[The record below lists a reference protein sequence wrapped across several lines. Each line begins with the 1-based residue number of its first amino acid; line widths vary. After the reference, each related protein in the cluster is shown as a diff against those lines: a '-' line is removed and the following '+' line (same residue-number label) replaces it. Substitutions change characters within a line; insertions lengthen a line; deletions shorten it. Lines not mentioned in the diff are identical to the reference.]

1 MIVLALVVG
10 GLTAWYLGIQ
20 KGIYA
25 AIGSALALLV
35 AMFVPGTALPVYV
48 LLGLWMAGL
57 WFWKTKLPTLGKPAV
72 PEKKGWEKEVDRW
85 KKRAGWLWKRAT
97 K

>member
-10 GLTAWYLGIQ
+10 GLTAWYLGIRT
-20 KGIYA
+20 GVFA

-48 LLGLWMAGL
+48 LLGLWCGGL
-57 WFWKTKLPTLGKPAV
+57 WFVKTKLPSLGKPKE
-72 PEKKGWEKEVDRW
+72 PEKKGWEKELDRW
-85 KKRAGWLWKRAT
+85 KKRAGALWKMAR